1 MQQPGPPSK
10 LSRSHSAGHIAVRT
24 ADPPR
29 APPFTYGASLADE
42 VDYGDSPDPSPRMSR
57 RATSSSDDSSPA
69 GSTKPTRKDKAAV
82 DETATAR
89 RPKGVILVS
98 EAFTEINA
106 GLVIVLASGH
116 ESPVPV
122 TALEDSD
129 TDPDEI
135 ARVVTSAYHRHVEAY
150 LATTY
155 PPADVEQAVASGL
168 LGSPLLGTSTRVTAD
183 WCHAWSLLGQWSG
196 LVTFPVPASG
206 VWPRHGHLRRILDG
220 YQGRQPNFHKWARPA
235 YEQGALPTLSL
246 LPGEVSVRV
255 LPGDKMYQAMA
266 IEPHYMRPVI
276 LHGFGTSAKKRM
288 PSSLADLAQFGW
300 LPLVAALFGT
310 QEWKPQ
316 WLHHNFLP
324 VVGLRLHAKV
334 PPPLLSQAQLIL
346 LCGLWQRKEQS
357 EPSCTS
363 LQQAALLKFGLPLPF
378 REMAKWE
385 VTVNEQALDV
395 GEVSKQNYI
404 GRQPEAAL
412 PVALQGSAEWASW
425 VLSLSEV
432 WQDDAPMQDRPLE
445 VHCGGLGGGLLNG
458 EHDYDIF
465 LQNLVQTKVY
475 GPSLAMTDD
484 WEAHVTQLGLTKTV
498 HEYAVYQLLSTAE
511 GWTAWRDFL
520 LNSSPI
526 NNCCSRE
533 RFASLR
539 LRIFGQPMPG
549 HHTRPGQ
556 QQLCRSFVATIR
568 KGNIYF

>member
-1 MQQPGPPSK
+1 
-10 LSRSHSAGHIAVRT
+10 
-24 ADPPR
+24 
-29 APPFTYGASLADE
+29 
-42 VDYGDSPDPSPRMSR
+42 MSR

-135 ARVVTSAYHRHVEAY
+135 AHVITSAYHRHVEAY

-183 WCHAWSLLGQWSG
+183 WCYAWSLLGQWSG
-196 LVTFPVPASG
+196 LVIFPVPASG

-235 YEQGALPTLSL
+235 YEQGALPTFSL

-276 LHGFGTSAKKRM
+276 LHGFGTNAKKRM
-288 PSSLADLAQFGW
+288 PSSLADLAQSRPIR
-300 LPLVAALFGT
+300 L
-310 QEWKPQ
+310 KPQ

-334 PPPLLSQAQLIL
+334 PPGMGWPDIRGLNEANRSREQQLLIGELFREEIL
-346 LCGLWQRKEQS
+346 
-357 EPSCTS
+357 PSCPS
-363 LQQAALLKFGLPLPF
+363 FCS
-378 REMAKWE
+378 
-385 VTVNEQALDV
+385 
-395 GEVSKQNYI
+395 GE
-404 GRQPEAAL
+404 
-412 PVALQGSAEWASW
+412 
-425 VLSLSEV
+425 
-432 WQDDAPMQDRPLE
+432 
-445 VHCGGLGGGLLNG
+445 
-458 EHDYDIF
+458 
-465 LQNLVQTKVY
+465 
-475 GPSLAMTDD
+475 
-484 WEAHVTQLGLTKTV
+484 
-498 HEYAVYQLLSTAE
+498 
-511 GWTAWRDFL
+511 
-520 LNSSPI
+520 
-526 NNCCSRE
+526 
-533 RFASLR
+533 
-539 LRIFGQPMPG
+539 
-549 HHTRPGQ
+549 
-556 QQLCRSFVATIR
+556 
-568 KGNIYF
+568 